1 MQTDRTEG
9 QVSAPTFGGFF
20 VCGMMGRFH
29 LKVTRIKLER
39 KIVGIFGLLFFVI
52 FSV

>member
-9 QVSAPTFGGFF
+9 QVSAHTFVGFF